1 MGEPRIIA
9 AEGMDR
15 EKLKLAMA
23 IIQAQVLGGLADIRL
38 PAMKRRDRGPFN
50 KTKEQE
56 RRARQ
61 IQRRKEKG

>member
-1 MGEPRIIA
+1 MGEPRIIVG
-9 AEGMDR
+9 EGIDR

-38 PAMKRRDRGPFN
+38 SAVTRRDGGPFN

-61 IQRRKEKG
+61 IQRMKEKG